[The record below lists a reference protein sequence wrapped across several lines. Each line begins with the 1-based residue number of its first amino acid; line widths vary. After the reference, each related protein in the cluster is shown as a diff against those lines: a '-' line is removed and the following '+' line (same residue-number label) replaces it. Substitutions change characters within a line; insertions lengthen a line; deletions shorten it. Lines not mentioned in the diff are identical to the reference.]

1 MKKTDTEDGYI
12 ITSENIKID
21 MGDPDHN
28 SEGSLFLLK
37 IDDINL
43 VDCRDINMTK
53 TEYGNTKNERIH
65 IECTVSNG
73 DIEHLLSLYEKEQ
86 KANVQAIIGNSL
98 VERNTKIS
106 TLNFSK
112 NETTKQM
119 ICRIV
124 FDKS

>member
-12 ITSENIKID
+12 ITSENLKID
-21 MGDPDHN
+21 IGDPDHN

-43 VDCRDINMTK
+43 VDCRDINLTK
-53 TEYGNTKNERIH
+53 MEYSGVKSERMH
-65 IECTVSNG
+65 VECVVNDN
-73 DIEHLLSLYEKEQ
+73 DIEHLLSVYEKEE
-86 KANVQAIIGNSL
+86 KANVQAIIGKYL
-98 VERNTKIS
+98 LERHIKIS

-112 NETTKQM
+112 NETTNQM